1 MTNCKIRPY
10 GSWHSEI
17 SADLIVAESVG
28 IGQIRMDGDDLYWTE
43 VRPAESGRTVL
54 VRSTI
59 ERSVEDITPSP
70 YSVRSRVHEYGGGA
84 FLVVEGT
91 VYFINDGDQRLY
103 CQMPGREPVALT
115 VDVPMRY
122 ADLEMDDS
130 RKRLI
135 CVREDHTAPGEPVN
149 AIVAIPI
156 DGGDVEILEQG
167 KDFYAAPRVSTD
179 GTTLAWLSWN
189 HPNMPWDGNCL
200 WVASFSKDHKLS
212 DPKLIAGEAG
222 EAICQP
228 EWSPSGVLYFVSDQ
242 SGWWN
247 IYSWQQSQI
256 KAVLPMEAE
265 FGVPLWQFGV
275 SLYGF
280 CSDGKIVCSYS
291 QNGVW
296 HIGMLNPENPVMN
309 PVETEYTDVSR
320 SGIRV
325 GDNVVA
331 FGSGSATES
340 RSVVKLNLATGQ
352 HDVIRKSSA
361 VQLGSEFFSKPQSIQ
376 FKTDDGK
383 SAHGFFYPPHNPDF
397 TAPLGEKP
405 PLIVLSHGGPTAA
418 TSPMLDMDI
427 QFWTSRGFAVLDVN
441 YRGSSGYGT
450 SYRRA
455 LEGQWG
461 VADVDD
467 CVYGALY
474 LVNEGLVD
482 EDRLI
487 IRGSSAG
494 GYTTLSALTFRETFK
509 VGASHYGIGDLEALA
524 TDTHKFES
532 RYLDSLI
539 GPYPECRKLYEKRS
553 PINYV
558 ERLSVPV
565 ILFQGLD
572 DMVVPPIQAERMA
585 GALKEK
591 GIPVAYVPLKGEGHG
606 FRDGDNIK
614 MVLESEL
621 FFFSIVLGFDLSEDI
636 NPIPIENLRTP

>member
-1 MTNCKIRPY
+1 MTNYKTQPY

-28 IGQIRMDGDDLYWTE
+28 IGQIGMDAEDLYWTE

-54 VRSTI
+54 VRNSA
-59 ERSVEDITPSP
+59 ERGVEDITPSP

-84 FLVVEGT
+84 FLVVQGT
-91 VYFINDGDQRLY
+91 VYFINDVDQRLY

-115 VDVPMRY
+115 PDAGVRY
-122 ADLEMDDS
+122 ADLEMDYS
-130 RKRLI
+130 RDRII
-135 CVREDHTAPGEPVN
+135 CVREDHTDPGEPVN
-149 AIVAIPI
+149 TIVAIPTR
-156 DGGDVEILEQG
+156 GGDVEILEQG

-189 HPNMPWDGNCL
+189 HPNMPWDGNFL
-200 WVASFSKDHKLS
+200 WVASFSEHHKLS
-212 DPKLIAGEAG
+212 GPKLIAGEAG

-228 EWSPSGVLYFVSDQ
+228 EWSPSGVLHFVSDQ

-247 IYSWQQSQI
+247 IYSWRQNQTEV
-256 KAVLPMEAE
+256 VLPMEAE

-291 QNGVW
+291 QSGVW
-296 HIGMLNPENPVMN
+296 HIGILDPEKSVMDLI
-309 PVETEYTDVSR
+309 ETGYTDVSR
-320 SGIRV
+320 SGIKVSDR
-325 GDNVVA
+325 VVA
-331 FGSGSATES
+331 FGSGAATES
-340 RSVVKLNLATGQ
+340 RSIVKLDLVTGQ
-352 HDVIRKSSA
+352 YSVIRRSSA
-361 VQLGSEFFSKPQSIQ
+361 VKLGSEFFSKPQAIQ
-376 FKTDDGK
+376 FKTTEGQF
-383 SAHGFFYPPHNPDF
+383 AHGFFYAPLNPDF
-397 TAPLGEKP
+397 MAPLGEKP

-418 TSPMLDMDI
+418 TSPVLDMDI
-427 QFWTSRGFAVLDVN
+427 QYWTSRGLAVLDVN

-455 LEGQWG
+455 LEGKWG
-461 VADVDD
+461 VIDVDD

-482 EDRLI
+482 GDRLI

-494 GYTTLSALTFRETFK
+494 GNTTLSALTIRDTFK

-539 GPYPECRKLYEKRS
+539 GPYPECKNLYEKRS
-553 PINYV
+553 PITYV

-572 DMVVPPIQAERMA
+572 DMVVPPVQAERMA
-585 GALKEK
+585 GALKNK
-591 GIPVAYVPLKGEGHG
+591 GIPVAYVPLEGEGHG
-606 FRDGDNIK
+606 FRDGHNIK

-621 FFFSIVLGFDLSEDI
+621 FFFSQILGFDLSDDI
-636 NPIPIENLRTP
+636 DPIPIDNLLTK